1 MSSDLRL
8 AWLLLR
14 GSDRRE
20 WIRMALTAL
29 GALLATG
36 FALAAAALLSMR
48 GFVVN
53 YGTGIIGDPGTRPNV
68 ALALLSLF
76 APLAGFLG
84 QCARIGAAHR
94 DRRLASLRLA
104 GAPPRQVRRI
114 AAFESGLACL
124 AGSVAGLV
132 VFAALRAA
140 FDPGMNAQHPL
151 VWAAFAGITLAIP
164 VLGVLVNLFAL
175 RRVAAS
181 PLVEVRR
188 TRTAEGRNPMVTVLP
203 IAAVGAVFA
212 GIFIAANLGS
222 PGVPLMA
229 LVVVAATFAG
239 TVAVAGGCARLL
251 GRRLASSADPA
262 VLIAAA
268 RLRTDPWA
276 AARTHAA
283 VLLVTTVGTAFA
295 GIGLRLYEEVVTAP
309 ADHSGSPDYYIHGI
323 QIIGAGV
330 FIALAIALSGLAVGT
345 VEALTSR
352 RRNLAAQHAA
362 GVPQRVLRRA
372 VLLETALPLLP
383 AVLLAGT
390 GGMAIQLGWAAMTG
404 GMTASQLL
412 PLPVPLAV
420 YATCLLAAATSLPLL
435 RRAVHPA
442 ELRYA

>member
-8 AWLLLR
+8 AWLLLC

-68 ALALLSLF
+68 ALALLALF
-76 APLAGFLG
+76 IPIAGFLG

-114 AAFESGLACL
+114 AALESGLACL

-140 FDPGMNAQHPL
+140 FDPGRNAQHPL
-151 VWAAFAGITLAIP
+151 VWAAFGGLTLAIP
-164 VLGVLVNLFAL
+164 ALGVLVSLFAL

-181 PLVEVRR
+181 PLTEVRR

-212 GIFIAANLGS
+212 GIFTAVNPSSL
-222 PGVPLMA
+222 GVPLMA
-229 LVVVAATFAG
+229 LAVVAASFAG
-239 TVAVAGGCARLL
+239 AVAVTGGCARLL
-251 GRRLASSADPA
+251 GRRLAASADAA

-283 VLLVTTVGTAFA
+283 VLLVTTVCTAFA
-295 GIGLRLYEEVVTAP
+295 GIGLRLHAVVTAP
-309 ADHSGSPDYYIHGI
+309 GAYTDTHYYTSGIRL
-323 QIIGAGV
+323 IGTG
-330 FIALAIALSGLAVGT
+330 FLIALAVALSGLAVGT

-362 GVPQRVLRRA
+362 GVPRRVLRRA
-372 VLLETALPLLP
+372 VFLETALPLLP
-383 AVLLAGT
+383 AVLLAGA
-390 GGMAIQLGWAAMTG
+390 GGMAIQLGWGAMTG
-404 GMTASQLL
+404 GMTAPQLL
-412 PLPVPLAV
+412 PLLVPVAV
-420 YATCLLAAATSLPLL
+420 YAACLLAAATSLPLL